1 MITAQAKRKY
11 YRQSTFEEHYVIV
24 GKLSGFYLSHVTP
37 EDETGENVA
46 RFIFTATNDT
56 TMEQKLYVRHRCNDW
71 HSPVSSPSAPSPLV
85 KTNVAWHLQKL

>member
-37 EDETGENVA
+37 EDETGENVD
-46 RFIFTATNDT
+46 R
-56 TMEQKLYVRHRCNDW
+56 
-71 HSPVSSPSAPSPLV
+71 
-85 KTNVAWHLQKL
+85 